1 MDFLK
6 IELDE
11 HNQPAIVRLHDGTT
25 TITQAIFSDGGC
37 TLTCF
42 GADIETKRFMLDTET
57 MKALAEAWTDYRER
71 IVAHKIDKAH
81 AQGVAITEAK
91 ALASSVHFDLDT
103 LNVRAKREGEYWR
116 VVVRAA
122 GFDRR
127 CHVDHLKATVQDAL
141 DYIRR
146 EVEEAEAERENYELQ
161 DEWKAIVA
169 SYRRAFPLEPDEIQ
183 QARALLKESL
193 HITEWANCSVYPG
206 SEPGTYSF
214 NGPFGGEGEI
224 LMPDES
230 PAQLLADIKEWLERK
245 KTDAILDTMEQEV

>member
-6 IELDE
+6 IDLDE

-25 TITQAIFSDGGC
+25 TITQAIFSDGGA

-42 GADIETKRFMLDTET
+42 GADIETKRFLLSTDT
-57 MKALAEAWTDYRER
+57 MNVLHAAWTDYHMR
-71 IVAHKIDKAH
+71 ICAHQEEQEARKQNTIA
-81 AQGVAITEAK
+81 EAK

-116 VVVRAA
+116 VVVPAI
-122 GFDRR
+122 GHSWN
-127 CHVDHLKATVQDAL
+127 CYSEKLKDTVQSAL
-141 DYIRR
+141 DYILS
-146 EVEEAEAERENYELQ
+146 EVEDAEQWNNMTE
-161 DEWKAIVA
+161 EWKAIVA
-169 SYRRAFPLEPDEIQ
+169 SYRRAFPIEPEEIQ